1 MSRQKILFSRFL
13 HKVLLAGVFCSGISL
28 VAAADTDSPRHTP
41 TVRAVAEVLPAVANI
56 STRELIRVSDPFESF
71 FHDFFRGPTEY
82 YRKLIPLGSGILIDQ
97 RGLIITNHHVV
108 RRASNITVMLA
119 DNKNYRARLVAFDT
133 ANDLA
138 LLKLENGFTESETD
152 TVEFGQ
158 PGDLLLGEPV
168 VAVGN
173 PFGLGSSVTTGVLSA
188 TNRSLREGKVV
199 FDDII
204 QTDAAINPGNSGGP
218 LINLAGQL
226 IGMNLAIRQNAEG
239 IGFAIPVARI
249 EQVLGQWLIPSQFR
263 NAILG
268 LTLKPLQA
276 KETEETKTVIHE
288 IMPGSP
294 ADKAGLKPGDEITAV
309 NSRKLKR
316 TLNAGQMLWHLRAG
330 DQVRMDL
337 ADGRS
342 VNLKIT
348 TMNTAQLIT
357 RRLRL
362 QVQELTPA
370 LKEALG
376 LPNRLDGV
384 AISDVKEQKLRK
396 RGIRRGNVIYQI
408 NDTPVSNIQAI
419 ADILR
424 KATPGD
430 QLELRQFRV
439 ANFHGRLY
447 LDQFSTRVIVR

>member
-1 MSRQKILFSRFL
+1 MSKKNLRFYRFL
-13 HKVLLAGVFCSGISL
+13 HKLFLAGAFCSAISL
-28 VAAADTDSPRHTP
+28 LPAVETDSPRHTP
-41 TVRAVAEVLPAVANI
+41 TVQAVAKVLPAVANI

-82 YRKLIPLGSGILIDQ
+82 YRKLIPLGSGILIDK
-97 RGLIITNHHVV
+97 RGLIITNLHVV

-138 LLKLENGFTESETD
+138 LLQLENGFKDSATN

-158 PGDLLLGEPV
+158 PGDLMLGEPV

-188 TNRSLREGKVV
+188 INRSLREGKVV

-218 LINLAGQL
+218 LINLEGQL
-226 IGMNLAIRQNAEG
+226 IGMNLAIRQGAEG

-249 EQVLGQWLIPSQFR
+249 EQVLGQWLIPSQFSD
-263 NAILG
+263 AILG
-268 LTLKPLQA
+268 LTLKPVQG
-276 KETEETKTVIHE
+276 KEKEQVKTVIHE

-294 ADKAGLKPGDEITAV
+294 ADEAGLEPGDEITAV
-309 NSRKLKR
+309 NSRKLER
-316 TLNAGQMLWHLRAG
+316 TLNAGQMLWHLQVG
-330 DQVRMDL
+330 DAARLNL

-342 VNLKIT
+342 INLEIVA
-348 TMNTAQLIT
+348 MDTAQLIT

-384 AISDVKEQKLRK
+384 AISEVRDQKLRE

-408 NDTPVSNIQAI
+408 NETPISNVQTI
-419 ADILR
+419 ADFLR
-424 KATPGD
+424 KAIPGD
-430 QLELRQFRV
+430 HLELRQFRV
-439 ANFHGRLY
+439 TNFHGRLY